1 LADSGNWE
9 SGKEDGEARLVLR
22 RRPSNVD
29 LTTHLNVKLSDFGS
43 VDISRVCDFDLDFQD
58 LIVKR
63 FTLELVLSEL
73 LCGRLYGGAVGL
85 ERLGDGSVSESEGR
99 VRETESKFETR
110 GDVLSVEP
118 LVVD

>member
-1 LADSGNWE
+1 MADSVNWE

-22 RRPSNVD
+22 RNASNVD
-29 LTTHLNVKLSDFGS
+29 LITHLNVKLSDFSS
-43 VDISRVCDFDLDFQD
+43 VDISRVGDFDLDFQD

-73 LCGRLYGGAVGL
+73 LCGRLYRGAVGL

-99 VRETESKFETR
+99 IRETKSKFEPR
-110 GDVLSVEP
+110 SDIFGVEP